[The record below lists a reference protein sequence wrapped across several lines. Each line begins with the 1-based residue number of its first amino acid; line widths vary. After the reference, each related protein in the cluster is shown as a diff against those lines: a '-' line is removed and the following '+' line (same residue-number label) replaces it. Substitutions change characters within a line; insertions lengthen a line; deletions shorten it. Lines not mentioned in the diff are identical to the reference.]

1 EEINNYY
8 YENFLNQGKK
18 VNFLIKKIKPF
29 NFLFTCEKFPEKNFY
44 LNISSTKKRGRIVF
58 EPKSQSNKDVKKIF
72 FDKLGRIIF
81 DTGNDNIPFALTVE
95 NYDKSK
101 DILEIGSLPAT
112 INNINQNFHLEHA
125 YSGFFYLKSS
135 NNLYSHLELAIK
147 HNNNSFVFLN
157 PKRKYNFAYDFVIVN
172 LSKYHK
178 KIQNFIYGMNLN
190 ILELININLN
200 WLWKEQNF
208 KPNIYVTYSEQKND
222 LKIEQS
228 RSIESKND
236 ISNILYCVNN
246 LNILLIDY
254 NNHFKLST
262 DSFKMDNNFDGINN
276 YRWLEWSKVNLLK
289 YPNINSMWI
298 LKKAR
303 YDKENF
309 YWIISLVNN
318 DYLWVQQKG
327 ENWGFF
333 FIANKESKPKKS
345 SSLFFLNK
353 SLIK

>member
-1 EEINNYY
+1 
-8 YENFLNQGKK
+8 
-18 VNFLIKKIKPF
+18 
-29 NFLFTCEKFPEKNFY
+29 
-44 LNISSTKKRGRIVF
+44 
-58 EPKSQSNKDVKKIF
+58 
-72 FDKLGRIIF
+72 
-81 DTGNDNIPFALTVE
+81 
-95 NYDKSK
+95 
-101 DILEIGSLPAT
+101 
-112 INNINQNFHLEHA
+112 
-125 YSGFFYLKSS
+125 
-135 NNLYSHLELAIK
+135 
-147 HNNNSFVFLN
+147 
-157 PKRKYNFAYDFVIVN
+157 
-172 LSKYHK
+172 
-178 KIQNFIYGMNLN
+178 
-190 ILELININLN
+190 
-200 WLWKEQNF
+200 
-208 KPNIYVTYSEQKND
+208 
-222 LKIEQS
+222 
-228 RSIESKND
+228 SIESKND

-309 YWIISLVNN
+309 YWIISLLNN